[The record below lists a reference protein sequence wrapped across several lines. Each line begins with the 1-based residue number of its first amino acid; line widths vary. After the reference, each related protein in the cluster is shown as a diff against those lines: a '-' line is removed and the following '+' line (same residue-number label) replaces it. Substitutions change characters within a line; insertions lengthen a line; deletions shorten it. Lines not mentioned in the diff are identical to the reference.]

1 MFKKILDYL
10 KSLNPANV
18 PARLA
23 GQDEFLPIQE
33 RILHTIYLAGSVL
46 TLIAV
51 VIFLPGMLQSASLLK
66 MIFFCGLG
74 GLLVLFTLVRNV
86 PYTIRAETLLV
97 LFYLVSVFAI
107 SQQGLGG
114 NVGAS
119 FLTYI
124 IFALIFFDIKTGLRA
139 VLLSL
144 GTLAF
149 FAFAFNTNL
158 IHPPAA
164 DAILDPTSASDWLI
178 FGFPLIILVG
188 LNASAIASLLRR
200 LTYNLMQANQLSNSL
215 KEEQKK
221 LDRLLREGTSQLKYR
236 ELQLRT
242 ASQISREL
250 SNVLDP
256 KILLEKVVNSVRDN
270 FNLYYVGIFLVD
282 AEKRYAV
289 LQAGTGEAGEKMLAA
304 GHRLELGGVSM
315 IGTCIAN
322 REARIALDVGVERV
336 RFNNPYLPGTRS
348 EMALPI
354 IYQDHAI
361 GAFTI
366 QSSNSNAFN
375 DEDIIILQGIADSLA
390 IAFENARLFQRNE
403 QALQE
408 LRMFNQASIQETWG
422 QTLSTQGDLT
432 FTYKNDSIRL
442 LDGDAH
448 TLSLPVLLR
457 EEKIGEMNLE
467 LSSETLD
474 EDDRYFLNAIITQTA
489 LALENARMINETQ
502 RRAMQEQKLNDL
514 SAQLSRTSSIEYI
527 LQTAAREL
535 GQLPMVSEVS
545 VQLVS
550 TDPGATT
557 DRPGSNGNGK
567 ERA

>member
-1 MFKKILDYL
+1 MFRKILDYF
-10 KSLNPANV
+10 KSLNPSHV
-18 PARLA
+18 PSSLT
-23 GQDEFLPIQE
+23 GQDDLLLTQE
-33 RILHTIYLAGSVL
+33 HILHMIYLAGAILS
-46 TLIAV
+46 LIAAA
-51 VIFLPGMLQSASLLK
+51 IFLPATHPSDNIYET
-66 MIFFCGLG
+66 IFFCVLG
-74 GLLVLFTLVRNV
+74 GILILFTFLRNV
-86 PYTIRAETLLV
+86 PYNIRAETLLV
-97 LFYLVSVFAI
+97 LFYLIAVFTT

-114 NVGAS
+114 TVSAS

-124 IFALIFFDIKTGLRA
+124 VFALILFDIQTGVRA
-139 VLLSL
+139 VLVSIGSL
-144 GTLAF
+144 VF

-164 DAILDPTSASDWLI
+164 DALLDPTSTADWLA
-178 FGFPLIILVG
+178 FGFPLIMLIG
-188 LNASAIASLLRR
+188 LCATAISSLLHR
-200 LTYNLMQANQLSNSL
+200 LISNLAQANQFSASL

-256 KILLEKVVNSVRDN
+256 KVLLEKVVNSVRDN

-282 AEKRYAV
+282 EEKRYAV
-289 LQAGTGEAGEKMLAA
+289 LRAGTGEAGEKMLAA
-304 GHRLELGGVSM
+304 GHRLELGGASM
-315 IGTCIAN
+315 IGTCISN

-354 IYQDHAI
+354 VYQDQAL

-366 QSSNSNAFN
+366 QSSNSNAFT

-390 IAFENARLFQRNE
+390 ISFENARLFQNTE
-403 QALQE
+403 KALEE
-408 LRMFNQASIQETWG
+408 LRIYNRAQVQETWG
-422 QTLSTQGDLT
+422 QTLATQGDLA
-432 FTYKNDSIRL
+432 FSYKNNSL
-442 LDGDAH
+442 SLPNGDAH
-448 TLSLPVLLR
+448 TLNIPVLLR

-467 LSSETLD
+467 LSSTTLD
-474 EDDRYFLNAIITQTA
+474 DDDRNFVNAILAQTA
-489 LALENARMINETQ
+489 LALENARLINETQ

-550 TDPGATT
+550 SEYVPSTGH
-557 DRPGSNGNGK
+557 PGSNGNGK
-567 ERA
+567 EHS